1 MSDLEVKLNRLFK
14 AARSAPPEE
23 IQGPMPAHL
32 KTRVLAHWR
41 SEEARVSG
49 WLSLASLFRR
59 ALACATLAMLVCLV
73 WSYMNMD
80 MNSSDPNIV
89 EIASGQDDDAPAT
102 IEVQVDAELMP

>member
-1 MSDLEVKLNRLFK
+1 MSDPETKLNRLFQ

-23 IQGPMPAHL
+23 IQAPMPAHL

-41 SEEARVSG
+41 SEEAQVSG

-73 WSYMNMD
+73 WSYMDVD
-80 MNSSDPNIV
+80 MGNADPNVV
-89 EIASGQDDDAPAT
+89 EIASGQDDDAVAT
-102 IEVQVDAELMP
+102 IEVPAELMP